1 MDQLSD
7 YLPKAPAVYK
17 ETLCNRNQNILQQA
31 EAEYRATPVLITIAH
46 KNQPQ
51 LLVRALKSAV
61 AQTLIQQK
69 KAQIL
74 VLDDSSEPGWQTHV
88 QEYLS
93 HPSVTLISAECGS
106 PARAR
111 NLMLDWADDNPAIHW
126 VARLDADDELAYPD
140 SLERLWLSAQQKPC
154 VAAIGSNYLRIG
166 DTILDSA
173 NIADPSELLS
183 PQALAGFIENFAE
196 GRQQRELPSCNLLLK
211 TGLGLRYPN
220 IRSAEDHWLLT
231 RLLMRFGNQV
241 AVNPSPVYAIYSLSG
256 SDTEAN
262 KQQSIW
268 QEQRARLASAASSWA
283 ALISHQRDLL
293 GVGMEGAVWRQHN
306 QVIKEFYPW
315 AIDDADVNRLQQR
328 LAPKNLPIPKVR
340 WRKCDGRWQ
349 YQTPYVPGRHPGE
362 RLTESQVSDFLL
374 AMYQN
379 GISALNIKRENL
391 LLTQSGELLY
401 IDIGKDIQPLT
412 SSNFQDMCAR
422 LYSIGLHGNKDEEW
436 VRRLSF
442 RRQDEAL
449 EALPGFAAFY
459 SKLMATLH
467 PHCQPNTLSHY
478 AWATNVF
485 QPEYQAVAT
494 NVSLL
499 IKACGQDAQSLTAQV
514 QHIVTHL
521 QYPVRFAKKLLLI
534 DTHKGDFLRQY
545 SPANLAAVIAQA
557 ETLKQAGLIDDVLLS
572 PKCQHTI
579 GATYQRWFGSE
590 DKREQTNA
598 EVLHTHTKDNAPLF
612 PQIWA
617 FEQIG
622 TRYVLQCDL
631 DVIIGKRDW
640 QHDYLADML
649 YAAEPASV
657 LAVGFNIAKSTS
669 QFLPYHGE
677 PGEFAPEV
685 RLGLLDLERIK
696 ARLPIAN
703 PVSNGRYTL
712 TWHRALQAYMKTH
725 QLHALRGGD
734 PATFYVHPRNEHKH
748 LPSIAVAADI
758 IAQGREPLI
767 QQEEFDWQPQAG
779 WHYPKRSEPLV
790 FLLKGRF
797 TDLNLLARCLN
808 SLRAQHNQH
817 FGVILI
823 DDASSWAHNWCYPLL
838 LQEFWPRTTLVRHL
852 NHQGR
857 MPNFLQAINDLCEHD
872 NSLIAV
878 LDQDDCLM
886 HPRVVDLLL
895 KARAEGADLIQMPM
909 YRPNKPLR
917 LYRPDY
923 RAPRQAAGGNVWS
936 HLRVFNRG
944 LFRQV
949 PLAYFQRPDG
959 EWFDTVTDYLTML
972 PMAELAT
979 NPQYLDDGYAYWHLR
994 RDYGREEK
1002 AREQQ
1007 LIKEILAKPS
1017 LSPLKPQGPENEA
1030 PASATTTRVC
1040 NVPD

>member
-1 MDQLSD
+1 MSHFQ
-7 YLPKAPAVYK
+7 PKAPATFQ
-17 ETLCNRNQNILQQA
+17 EILCNRNQSIRRQA
-31 EAEYRATPVLITIAH
+31 EAEYRAAPVLIAIAH
-46 KNQPQ
+46 KNQP
-51 LLVRALKSAV
+51 LELVRALKSAV
-61 AQTLIQQK
+61 TQTLIQQK

-74 VLDDSSEPGWQTHV
+74 VLDDSSEPNWQTHA
-88 QEYLS
+88 EAYLL

-111 NLMLDWADDNPAIHW
+111 NLMLDWADDNPAVQW
-126 VARLDADDELAYPD
+126 VARLDADDELAYPN
-140 SLERLWLSAQQKPC
+140 SLERLWLSVHREHC

-166 DTILDSA
+166 DTILDRA

-183 PQALAGFIENFAE
+183 PQALAGFIESFAE
-196 GRQQRELPSCNLLLK
+196 GQQQRELPSCNLLLK

-256 SDTEAN
+256 NDTAAN

-268 QEQRARLASAASSWA
+268 QEQRTRLASAASSWA
-283 ALISHQRDLL
+283 ALITHQRDLL

-306 QVIKEFYPW
+306 QVVKEFYPW
-315 AIDDADVNRLQQR
+315 AIDDTEVSRLQQ
-328 LAPKNLPIPKVR
+328 LLDQKNVPIPKVR

-349 YQTPYVPGRHPGE
+349 YQTPYAPGHQPGE
-362 RLTESQVSDFLL
+362 RLTESQVRGFLL

-391 LLTQSGELLY
+391 LLTESGELLY

-422 LYSIGLHGNKDEEW
+422 LYSIGILGNKDEEW
-436 VRRLSF
+436 VRRLSW

-459 SKLMATLH
+459 SELMATLH
-467 PHCQPNTLSHY
+467 PHCQPGPPSHH
-478 AWATNVF
+478 AGAANALL
-485 QPEYQAVAT
+485 QPEGQAIAT

-534 DTHKGDFLRQY
+534 DTHEGDFLRQY
-545 SPANLAAVIAQA
+545 ASANLTAVMAQA
-557 ETLKQAGLIDDVLLS
+557 ETLKQAGLIDEILLS
-572 PKCQHTI
+572 PKCQRTI
-579 GATYQRWFGSE
+579 RASYQRWFEPE
-590 DKREQTNA
+590 DKLQQGSA

-612 PQIWA
+612 PQVWA
-617 FEQIG
+617 FEKID

-649 YAAEPASV
+649 YAAEPVSV

-677 PGEFAPEV
+677 PGQFAPEV

-696 ARLPIAN
+696 ALLPIAN

-712 TWHRALQAYMKTH
+712 TWHRALQAHMKTNH
-725 QLHALRGGD
+725 LRALRGGD

-758 IAQGREPLI
+758 IAQGREPMV
-767 QQEEFDWQPQAG
+767 QQEAFDWQPQAD
-779 WHYPKRSEPLV
+779 WLYPKRSEPLV

-797 TDLNLLARCLN
+797 TDVNLLARCLD
-808 SLRAQHNQH
+808 SLCAQHNQN
-817 FGVILI
+817 FGVIVI
-823 DDASSWAHNWCYPLL
+823 DDASTWAHNWCYPLL
-838 LQEFWPRTTLVRHL
+838 LKELWPRTTLVRHL

-895 KARAEGADLIQMPM
+895 KARSEGADLIQMPM

-923 RAPRQAAGGNVWS
+923 RAPRQAAGANVWS

-949 PLAYFQRPDG
+949 PLAHFKRSDG
-959 EWFDTVTDYLTML
+959 QWFDTVTDYLTML
-972 PMAELAT
+972 PMAELAL
-979 NPQYLDDGYAYWHLR
+979 NPQYLDDGYACWHLR
-994 RDYGREEK
+994 RDYGSEEK

-1007 LIKEILAKPS
+1007 LIEEILAKPP
-1017 LSPLKPQGPENEA
+1017 LSPVPQDPGSEA
-1030 PASATTTRVC
+1030 TASATATPVC